1 MALSKISKILVPI
14 DGSASSMRAAD
25 AAVELAKKY
34 SNDGGTVEVIAL
46 HVIDISPKLQL
57 LGAYGFSFSDYTK
70 KMVEATQKEAN
81 SWFSKIEENAK
92 VHDNLHFRSEVTDN
106 SAMSIVGEIVNYAK
120 RENVDIIVIGTRG
133 QSEFAKLLLGSVTSG
148 VTVYAPCTVMVIK

>member
-57 LGAYGFSFSDYTK
+57 LG
-70 KMVEATQKEAN
+70 
-81 SWFSKIEENAK
+81 
-92 VHDNLHFRSEVTDN
+92 
-106 SAMSIVGEIVNYAK
+106 SIRI
-120 RENVDIIVIGTRG
+120 
-133 QSEFAKLLLGSVTSG
+133 QLF
-148 VTVYAPCTVMVIK
+148 

>member
-1 MALSKISKILVPI
+1 MALSKFSTILVPI
-14 DGSASSMRAAD
+14 NGSAPSMRAAD

-34 SNDGGTVEVIAL
+34 SNDGGAVELIAL

-70 KMVEATQKEAN
+70 KMIEATRREAS
-81 SWFSKIEENAK
+81 SWFSKIEENTK
-92 VHDNLHFRSEVTDN
+92 VQDNLHFRSEVTDN
-106 SAMSIVGEIVNYAK
+106 STVSIVGEIVNYAE

-133 QSEFAKLLLGSVTSG
+133 QSEFEKLLLGSVTSG
-148 VTVYAPCTVMVIK
+148 VTIYAPCTVMVVK

>member
-1 MALSKISKILVPI
+1 
-14 DGSASSMRAAD
+14 
-25 AAVELAKKY
+25 
-34 SNDGGTVEVIAL
+34 VIAF

-57 LGAYGFSFSDYTK
+57 LEAYGFSFSDYTK

-81 SWFSKIEENAK
+81 SRLSKIEENAK
-92 VHDNLHFRSEVTDN
+92 VQDNLHFRSEVTDN
-106 SAMSIVGEIVNYAK
+106 STVSIVGEIVNYAE

-148 VTVYAPCTVMVIK
+148 MTIYAPCTLMVVK